1 MFREAKRREIRG
13 TKVTLPD
20 FLCIGAQKAG
30 TTWLYLNIRQ
40 HPDVWM
46 PPVKEI
52 HYFNSSPLLPMIAQI
67 CNPKSRRVRRRLI
80 LELLRIGK
88 PEKMRHIRW
97 YARYFFQPCTDAW
110 YESLFLPSK
119 GQVSG
124 DVTPAYARL
133 EESVVAR
140 VHALLP
146 KVKVIYIL
154 RNPIQRIWSQAA
166 MHFKWKYHN
175 LGAAKDEQI
184 RKFINRR
191 GGRRNSDYM
200 RTLRTWGD
208 LYPERQMHIG
218 FFDHLTEDPRGFLES
233 IYNFLGLD
241 SSDQFIPKTIYER
254 RNAGRY
260 PAIPDQLVRYLASRY
275 YEQIEQLHTRF
286 HNRYTASWLDFAEQ
300 HL

>member
-1 MFREAKRREIRG
+1 
-13 TKVTLPD
+13 VTLPD

-30 TTWLYLNIRQ
+30 TTWLYQNLKQ

-52 HYFNSSPLLPMIAQI
+52 HYFNSPPSLSLIMQLR
-67 CNPKSRRVRRRLI
+67 NTKNQRVRRRLI

-97 YARYFFQPCTDAW
+97 YARYFLHPCTDAW

-124 DVTPAYARL
+124 DVTPTYAGL

-146 KVKVIYIL
+146 EVKVVYVL
-154 RNPIQRIWSQAA
+154 RNPIHRIWSQAA
-166 MHFKWKYHN
+166 MYFKWKRYD
-175 LGAAKDEQI
+175 LATAKDEQI
-184 RKFINRR
+184 SKFIDKRNVH
-191 GGRRNSDYM
+191 RNSDYM

-208 LYPERQMHIG
+208 LYPECQMHIG
-218 FFDHLTEDPRGFLES
+218 FFDHLTEDPRGFLKS
-233 IYNFLGLD
+233 IYSFLGLD
-241 SSDQFIPKTIYER
+241 SSDQFIPKTIYKR

-260 PAIPDQLVRYLASRY
+260 PAMPDQLVRHLASQY
-275 YEQIEQLHTRF
+275 YEQVERLHSRF
-286 HNRYTASWLDFAEQ
+286 HNRYTASWLEFAKQ